1 MENSQLYP
9 EGWRFREFVGIFKT
23 SSRTAKKVKMNDNSI
38 VDQVMAEA
46 SQGSDQES
54 VQQLQGLQQQL
65 IKFMQQQGVS
75 HTGSLSTQATQ
86 PVQG

>member
-1 MENSQLYP
+1 
-9 EGWRFREFVGIFKT
+9 
-23 SSRTAKKVKMNDNSI
+23 MNDNSI